1 MENTRMKHAVDGVE
15 AVIGYKFDDRF
26 LLWEALQAAGSMVC
40 LTGGAGNRKM
50 PNGNK
55 RLAVL
60 GDTVLQLVLV
70 ELWYA
75 SGQER
80 GTFDQLRQRVGSNT
94 NLNNTGV
101 QARLDTFVER
111 AAGASVVPPVT
122 MTATVEAI
130 LGAVYLDSNMESVKK
145 VMQALSLI

>member
-1 MENTRMKHAVDGVE
+1 MANTRMNNAVDGVE
-15 AVIGYKFDDRF
+15 AIIGYNFDDRF
-26 LLWEALQAAGSMVC
+26 LLWEALQAAGSFVS
-40 LTGGAGNRKM
+40 LAGGAGNRKI

-70 ELWYA
+70 EVWYA

-80 GTFDQLRQRVGSNT
+80 GAFDQLRQRIGSNN
-94 NLNNTGV
+94 NLNSIGID
-101 QARLDTFVER
+101 ARLDAFVER
-111 AAGASVVPPVT
+111 AGGTTAVSPVT

-130 LGAVYLDSNMESVKK
+130 LGAVYLDSNMESVRA